1 MVKNR
6 SVKETGI
13 ITDVP
18 NAARNYKDRIFR
30 MVFREKKAL
39 LALYNAMNETD
50 YENED
55 DLKVTTLESALYLE
69 MKNDVSFVLYDE
81 LLLYEHQSTKNPN
94 LPLRNLFYVSDV
106 YSELTKDLFLYGSVP
121 VQIPEPK
128 FVVFYNGLE
137 NMQEREVLKLSS
149 LYAKKAEHISLELE
163 TLVLNVNVGYNKIL
177 MERCRQLSDYAQ
189 FVSEVRKRLSKKIP
203 LSEAVNEAVEDCI
216 QRGILAEF
224 LSKNRAEVIK
234 VSIYEYDEEKVKRMF
249 KEECM
254 KLGMEQGKQLG
265 IEQGKQL
272 GIEQG
277 KQIGI
282 EQGKQIGIE
291 QARVIF
297 RLYISG
303 KSEEDIARETGETIE
318 MIHKVLK
325 G

>member
-1 MVKNR
+1 MVKNK

-121 VQIPEPK
+121 LQIPEPK

-265 IEQGKQL
+265 IEQGKQ
-272 GIEQG
+272 
-277 KQIGI
+277 
-282 EQGKQIGIE
+282 IGIE

>member
-149 LYAKKAEHISLELE
+149 LYAKKAEHISMELE
-163 TLVLNVNVGYNKIL
+163 TSVLNVNVGYNKIL

-265 IEQGKQL
+265 IEQGKQ
-272 GIEQG
+272 
-277 KQIGI
+277 
-282 EQGKQIGIE
+282 IGIE

>member
-189 FVSEVRKRLSKKIP
+189 FVSEVRKRLSKKMP

-265 IEQGKQL
+265 IEQGKQ
-272 GIEQG
+272 
-277 KQIGI
+277 IGI
-282 EQGKQIGIE
+282 EQGIE

>member
-265 IEQGKQL
+265 IEQGKQ
-272 GIEQG
+272 
-277 KQIGI
+277 IGI
-282 EQGKQIGIE
+282 EQGIE
-291 QARVIF
+291 NTLFQQHKRI
-297 RLYISG
+297 LYKWTSPDG
-303 KSEEDIARETGETIE
+303 QY
-318 MIHKVLK
+318 
-325 G
+325 

>member
-163 TLVLNVNVGYNKIL
+163 TLVLNVNIGYNKIL

-254 KLGMEQGKQLG
+254 KLG
-265 IEQGKQL
+265 
-272 GIEQG
+272 IEQG

-282 EQGKQIGIE
+282 EQGIE

>member
-18 NAARNYKDRIFR
+18 NAARNYKDRIFG

-265 IEQGKQL
+265 IEQGKQ
-272 GIEQG
+272 
-277 KQIGI
+277 IGI
-282 EQGKQIGIE
+282 EQGIE

>member
-55 DLKVTTLESALYLE
+55 DLKVTTLESVLYLE

-265 IEQGKQL
+265 IEQGKQ
-272 GIEQG
+272 
-277 KQIGI
+277 IGI
-282 EQGKQIGIE
+282 EQGIE

>member
-265 IEQGKQL
+265 IEQGKQ
-272 GIEQG
+272 
-277 KQIGI
+277 
-282 EQGKQIGIE
+282 IGIE

>member
-69 MKNDVSFVLYDE
+69 MKNDVSFGLYDE

-177 MERCRQLSDYAQ
+177 MERCRQLSDYAV
-189 FVSEVRKRLSKKIP
+189 VSEVRKRLSKKIP

-265 IEQGKQL
+265 IEQGKQ
-272 GIEQG
+272 
-277 KQIGI
+277 IGI
-282 EQGKQIGIE
+282 EQGIE

>member
-265 IEQGKQL
+265 MEQGKQL

-282 EQGKQIGIE
+282 EQGIE

>member
-55 DLKVTTLESALYLE
+55 NLKVTTLESALYLE

-265 IEQGKQL
+265 IEQGKQ
-272 GIEQG
+272 
-277 KQIGI
+277 
-282 EQGKQIGIE
+282 IGIE

>member
-39 LALYNAMNETD
+39 LALYNAMNGTD

-265 IEQGKQL
+265 IEQGKQ
-272 GIEQG
+272 
-277 KQIGI
+277 
-282 EQGKQIGIE
+282 IGIE

>member
-265 IEQGKQL
+265 IEQGKQI

-282 EQGKQIGIE
+282 EQGIE

-318 MIHKVLK
+318 IIHKVLK

>member
-39 LALYNAMNETD
+39 LALYNAMNKTD

-254 KLGMEQGKQLG
+254 KLGMEQGKQ
-265 IEQGKQL
+265 
-272 GIEQG
+272 
-277 KQIGI
+277 IGI
-282 EQGKQIGIE
+282 EQGIE

>member
-94 LPLRNLFYVSDV
+94 LPLRNLFYVSNV

-254 KLGMEQGKQLG
+254 KLGMEQGKQ
-265 IEQGKQL
+265 IV
-272 GIEQG
+272 IEQG
-277 KQIGI
+277 KQIGR
-282 EQGKQIGIE
+282 EQGIE

>member
-69 MKNDVSFVLYDE
+69 MKNDVSFGLYDE

-254 KLGMEQGKQLG
+254 KLGL
-265 IEQGKQL
+265 EQGKQL

-282 EQGKQIGIE
+282 EQGIE

>member
-254 KLGMEQGKQLG
+254 KLGMEQGKQ
-265 IEQGKQL
+265 
-272 GIEQG
+272 
-277 KQIGI
+277 IGI
-282 EQGKQIGIE
+282 EQGIE

-325 G
+325 

>member
-30 MVFREKKAL
+30 MEFREKKAL

-265 IEQGKQL
+265 IEQGKQ
-272 GIEQG
+272 
-277 KQIGI
+277 IGI
-282 EQGKQIGIE
+282 EQGIE

>member
-189 FVSEVRKRLSKKIP
+189 FVSEVRKRLSKKMP

-265 IEQGKQL
+265 IEQGKQ
-272 GIEQG
+272 
-277 KQIGI
+277 
-282 EQGKQIGIE
+282 IGIE

>member
-106 YSELTKDLFLYGSVP
+106 YSELTKDLFLYGSVQ

-163 TLVLNVNVGYNKIL
+163 TLVLNVNIGYNKIL

-265 IEQGKQL
+265 IEQGKQ
-272 GIEQG
+272 
-277 KQIGI
+277 IGI
-282 EQGKQIGIE
+282 EQGIE

>member
-1 MVKNR
+1 M
-6 SVKETGI
+6 KETGI

-265 IEQGKQL
+265 IEQGKQ
-272 GIEQG
+272 
-277 KQIGI
+277 IGI
-282 EQGKQIGIE
+282 EQGIE

>member
-30 MVFREKKAL
+30 MVFRKKKAL

-265 IEQGKQL
+265 IEQGKQ
-272 GIEQG
+272 
-277 KQIGI
+277 IGI
-282 EQGKQIGIE
+282 EQGIE

>member
-265 IEQGKQL
+265 IEQGKQ
-272 GIEQG
+272 
-277 KQIGI
+277 IGI
-282 EQGKQIGIE
+282 EQGIE

-297 RLYISG
+297 RLYLAG

>member
-265 IEQGKQL
+265 IEQGKQ
-272 GIEQG
+272 
-277 KQIGI
+277 IGI
-282 EQGKQIGIE
+282 EQGIE

-325 G
+325 GY

>member
-94 LPLRNLFYVSDV
+94 LPLRNLFYVSNV

-163 TLVLNVNVGYNKIL
+163 TLVLNVNIGYNKIL

-265 IEQGKQL
+265 IEQGKQ
-272 GIEQG
+272 
-277 KQIGI
+277 IGI
-282 EQGKQIGIE
+282 EQGIE

>member
-265 IEQGKQL
+265 IEQGKQ
-272 GIEQG
+272 
-277 KQIGI
+277 IGI
-282 EQGKQIGIE
+282 EQGIE
-291 QARVIF
+291 QGI
-297 RLYISG
+297 
-303 KSEEDIARETGETIE
+303 
-318 MIHKVLK
+318 
-325 G
+325 

>member
-1 MVKNR
+1 MVKDSSR
-6 SVKETGI
+6 EETGI

-18 NAARNYKDRIFR
+18 SAARNYKDRIFR

-39 LALYNAMNETD
+39 LALYNAMNETN

-106 YSELTKDLFLYGSVP
+106 YSELTKDMFLYGSIP

-128 FVVFYNGLE
+128 FVVFYNGQE

-149 LYAKKAEHISLELE
+149 LYAKKAEHVSLELE
-163 TLVLNVNVGYNKIL
+163 TLVLNVNMGYNKIL
-177 MERCRQLSDYAQ
+177 MERCRQLNDYAQ
-189 FVSEVRKRLSKKIP
+189 FVSEVRKRIRKKMP

-224 LSKNRAEVIK
+224 LSKNRAEVVK

-249 KEECM
+249 REEWM
-254 KLGMEQGKQLG
+254 KLGL
-265 IEQGKQL
+265 
-272 GIEQG
+272 EQG

-291 QARVIF
+291 QGIEQAGKIF
-297 RLYISG
+297 RLHLSG
-303 KSEEDIARETGETIE
+303 KSEEDIARETGESIE
-318 MIHKVLK
+318 IIRKVLE

>member
-1 MVKNR
+1 MVKSR

-30 MVFREKKAL
+30 MVFR
-39 LALYNAMNETD
+39 
-50 YENED
+50 
-55 DLKVTTLESALYLE
+55 
-69 MKNDVSFVLYDE
+69 
-81 LLLYEHQSTKNPN
+81 
-94 LPLRNLFYVSDV
+94 
-106 YSELTKDLFLYGSVP
+106 
-121 VQIPEPK
+121 
-128 FVVFYNGLE
+128 
-137 NMQEREVLKLSS
+137 
-149 LYAKKAEHISLELE
+149 E

-189 FVSEVRKRLSKKIP
+189 FVSEVRKRLNKKIP

-254 KLGMEQGKQLG
+254 KLGMG
-265 IEQGKQL
+265 
-272 GIEQG
+272 QG

-282 EQGKQIGIE
+282 EQGIE

-297 RLYISG
+297 RLYLSG

>member
-1 MVKNR
+1 MVKNK

-265 IEQGKQL
+265 IEQGKQ
-272 GIEQG
+272 
-277 KQIGI
+277 IGI
-282 EQGKQIGIE
+282 EQGIE

>member
-189 FVSEVRKRLSKKIP
+189 FVSEVRKRLSKKMP

-272 GIEQG
+272 GIEQ
-277 KQIGI
+277 
-282 EQGKQIGIE
+282 
-291 QARVIF
+291 ARVIF

>member
-106 YSELTKDLFLYGSVP
+106 YSELTKDLFFYGSVP

-163 TLVLNVNVGYNKIL
+163 TLVLNVNVVYNKIL

-265 IEQGKQL
+265 IEQGKQ
-272 GIEQG
+272 
-277 KQIGI
+277 IGI
-282 EQGKQIGIE
+282 EQGIE

>member
-69 MKNDVSFVLYDE
+69 MKNDVSFGLYDE

-189 FVSEVRKRLSKKIP
+189 FVSEVRKRLSKKMP

-265 IEQGKQL
+265 IEQGKQ
-272 GIEQG
+272 
-277 KQIGI
+277 IGI
-282 EQGKQIGIE
+282 EQGIE